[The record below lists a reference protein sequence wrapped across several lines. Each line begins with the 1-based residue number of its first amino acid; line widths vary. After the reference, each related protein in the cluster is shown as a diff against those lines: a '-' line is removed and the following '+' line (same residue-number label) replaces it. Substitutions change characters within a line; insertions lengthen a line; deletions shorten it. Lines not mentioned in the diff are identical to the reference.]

1 LLFLDNLEGVV
12 INRRMF
18 LIGTGCLGISTGL
31 ASAQVTTSES
41 AKQTLS
47 GKKLVPPANGTIKVA
62 CALSKEVTPIDWVGP
77 QAVFGAWIYD
87 ETLKRD
93 RPLFEVFTVGESQQ
107 PLDQWMIP
115 DYTYEDAPQAQVIVV
130 PGEADSPAL
139 SEWLKKVNKNA
150 DVTMSVCYG
159 ARQLAKIGLLD
170 GQVATTHHDYI
181 EPYAKEFPK
190 IHWVSGVRFV
200 EGPNVSTSA
209 GVTAGIDLALHVYE
223 RYFGREKAMAVTRAL
238 EYQGT
243 GWMV

>member
-1 LLFLDNLEGVV
+1 M
-12 INRRMF
+12 NRRTF
-18 LIGTGCLGISTGL
+18 LIGTACLGISAGI
-31 ASAQVTTSES
+31 ARAQVATSES

-47 GKKLVPPANGTIKVA
+47 GKKLVPPASGMIKVA
-62 CALSKEVTPIDWVGP
+62 CALSKNVTPIDWVGP
-77 QAVFGAWIYD
+77 QTVFGAWLYD
-87 ETLKRD
+87 ENLKKD
-93 RPLFEVFTVGESQQ
+93 RPLFEVFTVGESRE
-107 PLDQWMIP
+107 PIDQWMIT
-115 DYTYEDAPQAQVIVV
+115 DYTYDNAPQAQVIVV

-170 GQVATTHHDYI
+170 GQNATTHHDYI

-190 IHWVSGVRFV
+190 VRWVSGVRFV
-200 EGPNVSTSA
+200 EGPSISTSA
-209 GVTAGIDLALHVYE
+209 GVTAGIDLAMRVFE
-223 RYFGREKAMAVTRAL
+223 RYFGRAKALAAARTI